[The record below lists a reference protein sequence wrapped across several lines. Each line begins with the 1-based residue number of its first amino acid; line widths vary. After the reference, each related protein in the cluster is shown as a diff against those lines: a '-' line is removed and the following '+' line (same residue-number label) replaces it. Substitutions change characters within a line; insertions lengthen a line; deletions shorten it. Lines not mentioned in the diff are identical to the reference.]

1 MYRAFYEG
9 MTLAWLPP
17 AAMLF
22 FIAVFFAV
30 LLKAYVFNGSKD
42 FERVASLPLEKNEE
56 RK

>member
-1 MYRAFYEG
+1 MYRAFYDTME
-9 MTLAWLPP
+9 LAWVPA

-30 LLKAYVFNGSKD
+30 LLKAYVFNGKKD
-42 FERVASLPLEKNEE
+42 FERVASLPLEENEV